1 MAGADKQGLG
11 GAYTAVQDFY
21 PVWYARVSKGV
32 WYVQGKGIKKCGP
45 WKVCYEIFKMHIW
58 LFEKILSF
66 KYTKKNN
73 FFILKSIFKVLFLK
87 THIKLQ
93 LKEF

>member
-32 WYVQGKGIKKCGP
+32 WYVQGRGIKKCGP
-45 WKVCYEIFKMHIW
+45 WIVCYEIFKMHIW
-58 LFEKILSF
+58 LFENIFSL
-66 KYTKKNN
+66 KYTKKKP
-73 FFILKSIFKVLFLK
+73 FFYLKVF
-87 THIKLQ
+87 IK
-93 LKEF
+93 KYF